1 MACITRQRTCSRL
14 VDKAADLAK
23 DAGWGL
29 IVAHA
34 VHPGEAI
41 LGKPREAE
49 AMEELFELAVQYGG
63 EMAVLRDEYPMEALV
78 NYALNHRVSLIV
90 LGVSPATAEMS
101 FADRMRQRLP
111 HVHIICLDARIPA
124 EQRADAQRLPELSF
138 TAAG

>member
-63 EMAVLRDEYPMEALV
+63 EMAVLRDEDPMEALV

-111 HVHIICLDARIPA
+111 GRA
-124 EQRADAQRLPELSF
+124 EGGRP
-138 TAAG
+138 TAARALLYCGWLTPPLYHRALK